1 MTILKQET
9 NLIIHLQ
16 PKTHFKSG
24 QVSIEAFMDEIKP
37 ILGEEHEFYYVDTSQ
52 KVAILALSDCQE
64 SNARIKEKK
73 ILNQPHFRS
82 LIISIETMMED
93 FKPRITEK
101 HEFE

>member
-1 MTILKQET
+1 MTFLKQWT
-9 NLIIHLQ
+9 KQINHLQ
-16 PKTHFKSG
+16 PKTHFKIV
-24 QVSIEAFMDEIKP
+24 QVSIEAFIDEIKP

-52 KVAILALSDCQE
+52 KVALLALPDCQE

-73 ILNQPHFRS
+73 ILNQPHFQS
-82 LIISIETMMED
+82 LIFSIETMMED